1 VDSQST
7 QPHFPRPRSRRSLR
21 LDVLLLMILIVL
33 LLVFLGFS
41 AGTR

>member
-7 QPHFPRPRSRRSLR
+7 QPHFQKPRSRRSLR